1 MYNSYK
7 KYTYWSL
14 IQYIWVIL
22 FGTAT
27 TEEQNLEK
35 YIIHTPKNI
44 HFGPSSVIYMGNI
57 FCSIKILK

>member
-1 MYNSYK
+1 M
-7 KYTYWSL
+7 
-14 IQYIWVIL
+14 VIL
-22 FGTAT
+22 LFLFPLKMFIQNFPKIFGSAT

-44 HFGPSSVIYMGNI
+44 HFGPSSIIYMGNI